1 MQCDAHGR
9 YFTRTANRFS
19 GARIARFP
27 GHHGGMKKPKTSP
40 RKTPAAPVRY
50 SAALAERI
58 CERLAGGESLKAIC
72 GDAGYPKAH
81 TVLEW
86 ARSNKEGFSDQYARA
101 REIGYT
107 LLADEI
113 IEISDRP
120 SGSLVNGGTDT
131 GDVAHRRLQVDSRKW
146 MLSKML
152 PKVYGEKQQI
162 EHSGTIDTV
171 ATLLAA
177 RKRSGL

>member
-1 MQCDAHGR
+1 M
-9 YFTRTANRFS
+9 AN
-19 GARIARFP
+19 
-27 GHHGGMKKPKTSP
+27 K
-40 RKTPAAPVRY
+40 Y
-50 SAALAERI
+50 SLELAKEL
-58 CERLAGGESLKAIC
+58 CKRLELGESLRGIC
-72 GDAGYPKAH
+72 EDPHMPFPSA
-81 TVLEW
+81 VLGW
-86 ARSNKEGFSDQYARA
+86 VDRDVDGFAEHYARA
-101 REIGYT
+101 RGIGYR